1 MMTREELDRE
11 LEEFLA
17 MTKEDKIEAGKEL
30 LEEVDNDIII
40 DIKARCAVIYGLRL
54 LTSFDSSNNNESTI
68 KKAKE
73 ELRNSEMVD
82 AIWPIIF
89 KYTEPDD

>member
-17 MTKEDKIEAGKEL
+17 MTKEDKIEAAKEL

-40 DIKARCAVIYGLRL
+40 DIKARRAVIDGLRL
-54 LTSFDSSNNNESTI
+54 LTSFDSTSNNESTI

-73 ELRNSEMVD
+73 ELKNSEMVD

-89 KYTEPDD
+89 KYTEPDT

>member
-30 LEEVDNDIII
+30 LAEVDNDIII
-40 DIKARCAVIYGLRL
+40 DIKARRAVIYGLRL

-73 ELRNSEMVD
+73 ELRNSEMVE

-89 KYTEPDD
+89 KYTEPDE

>member
-11 LEEFLA
+11 LEEFLT
-17 MTKEDKIEAGKEL
+17 MTKEDKIEAGKKL

-40 DIKARCAVIYGLRL
+40 DIKARRAVIYGLHL
-54 LTSFDSSNNNESTI
+54 LTSFDSLNNNEFTI

-73 ELRNSEMVD
+73 ELRNSEMVE
-82 AIWPIIF
+82 AIWPLIF
-89 KYTEPDD
+89 KYTEPDT

>member
-11 LEEFLA
+11 LEEFLV

-40 DIKARCAVIYGLRL
+40 DIKARRAVIYGLRL

-73 ELRNSEMVD
+73 ELKNSEMVD

-89 KYTEPDD
+89 KYTEPDN

>member
-30 LEEVDNDIII
+30 LAEVDNDIII
-40 DIKARCAVIYGLRL
+40 DIKARRAVIDGLRL
-54 LTSFDSSNNNESTI
+54 LTSFDSTSNNESTI

-73 ELRNSEMVD
+73 ELRNSEMVE
-82 AIWPIIF
+82 AIWPLIF
-89 KYTEPDD
+89 KYTEPDI